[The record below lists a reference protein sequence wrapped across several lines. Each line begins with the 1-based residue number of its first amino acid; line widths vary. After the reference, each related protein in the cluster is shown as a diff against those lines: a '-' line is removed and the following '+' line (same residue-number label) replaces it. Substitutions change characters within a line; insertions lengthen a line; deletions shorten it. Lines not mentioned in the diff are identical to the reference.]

1 MWLMIN
7 FVWFLITFSFTHFW
21 VYHNVIILED
31 YNHMKKAQLIKI
43 KFLLR
48 SIGMP
53 PHILGYT
60 YTAEAIN
67 FMITTPDKSLF
78 INDIYHHVALCY
90 STSPNCVEVS
100 IRNAVK
106 KTYTTNNAYFNKIF
120 KNSSKICNHI
130 FLTVLRDVF
139 EESYLQYL

>member
-1 MWLMIN
+1 
-7 FVWFLITFSFTHFW
+7 
-21 VYHNVIILED
+21 
-31 YNHMKKAQLIKI
+31 MKKSHTIKI

-60 YTAEAIN
+60 YAAEAIN
-67 FMITTPDKSLF
+67 FMINTPYQSLF
-78 INDIYHHVALCY
+78 INDIYQHIALCY

-100 IRNAVK
+100 IRNAIK
-106 KTYTTNNAYFNKIF
+106 KTYNNNNTHFNEIF

-139 EESYLQYL
+139 EENYSQYL